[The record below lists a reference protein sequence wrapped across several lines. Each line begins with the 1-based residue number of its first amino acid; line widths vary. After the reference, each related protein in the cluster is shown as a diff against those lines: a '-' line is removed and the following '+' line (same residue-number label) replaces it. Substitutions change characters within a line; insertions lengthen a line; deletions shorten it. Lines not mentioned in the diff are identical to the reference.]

1 MTLLHNF
8 IKSVKIRKRR
18 KNMSEDQQIIQQQ
31 SAKPW
36 WKRGR
41 VLLFAASVV
50 IIAAASVL
58 IWWNLFR
65 PYVSTNDARIATDIL
80 RVAPVGIGG
89 QIEKVLVSEGDAV
102 KKDQLL
108 VEIDHRIAEANAEK
122 ATAKFHLSKLELERL
137 RKLTK
142 GNYSTERDYDNAKM
156 NYQIADAEFKLAEVN
171 LSNTYLKSPVDGLV
185 IQIPAKVGNIID
197 PGQTAVM
204 ISDVGHAWVS
214 ANIEET
220 KIARVRPGQSVHID
234 IDEGGS
240 LNGTVSEV
248 LETAASQ
255 FSLIPAEN
263 ASGNFTKVVQKIPIK
278 IKIDNYPSN
287 RILKAGQSVTIRI
300 NTL

>member
-1 MTLLHNF
+1 
-8 IKSVKIRKRR
+8 
-18 KNMSEDQQIIQQQ
+18 MSEEQQKHQQE
-31 SAKPW
+31 KHGRLW

-41 VLLFAASVV
+41 VILFAASVIV
-50 IIAAASVL
+50 IAVASVF
-58 IWWNLFR
+58 IWWFLFR

-89 QIEKVLVSEGDAV
+89 RIEKVLVSEGNAV

-108 VEIDHRIAEANAEK
+108 VEIDHAVAKANAEK
-122 ATAKFHLSKLELERL
+122 AKAKYHLSKLELDRVG
-137 RKLTK
+137 KLTK

-156 NYQIADAEFKLAEVN
+156 NYEIAEAELKLAEVN
-171 LSNTYLKSPVDGLV
+171 LSNTYLKSPVDGMV
-185 IQIPAKVGNIID
+185 IQVPAKTGNIIE
-197 PGQTAVM
+197 PSQTAVM
-204 ISDVGHAWVS
+204 ISDVGHAWVR

-220 KIARVRPGQSVHID
+220 KIARIKLGQSVHID

-240 LNGTVSEV
+240 LSGKVSEI
-248 LETAASQ
+248 LDATASQ

-278 IKIDNYPSN
+278 IAIDNYPAN
-287 RILKAGQSVTIRI
+287 KILKAGQSVTIKI

>member
-1 MTLLHNF
+1 
-8 IKSVKIRKRR
+8 
-18 KNMSEDQQIIQQQ
+18 MSEEQEEDQQQE
-31 SAKPW
+31 KPDRPW

-41 VLLFAASVV
+41 VRLFAASLV
-50 IIAAASVL
+50 IIAIAGVFV
-58 IWWNLFR
+58 WWHLFR
-65 PYVSTNDARIATDIL
+65 PYVSTNDARIATNIL

-89 QIEKVLVSEGDAV
+89 RIEKVTVSEGDAV

-108 VEIDHRIAEANAEK
+108 VEIEHQVAEADVEK
-122 ATAKFHLSKLELERL
+122 AKAKFNLSKLELNRVG
-137 RKLTK
+137 KLTK

-156 NYQIADAEFKLAEVN
+156 NYQIADAELKLAEVN
-171 LSNTYLKSPVDGLV
+171 LSNTYLKSPVDGMV
-185 IQIPAKVGNIID
+185 IQIPAKVGNIIE

-234 IDEGGS
+234 LDEGGS
-240 LNGTVSEV
+240 LSGTVSEV

-278 IKIDNYPSN
+278 ITIDNYPSN
-287 RILKAGQSVTIRI
+287 RILKSGQSVTVRI

>member
-1 MTLLHNF
+1 
-8 IKSVKIRKRR
+8 
-18 KNMSEDQQIIQQQ
+18 MSEDQQKSQVQE
-31 SAKPW
+31 KNGRPW

-50 IIAAASVL
+50 IIAVASVF

-89 QIEKVLVSEGDAV
+89 QIEKVLVAEGDAV
-102 KKDQLL
+102 KKDQLIA
-108 VEIDHRIAEANAEK
+108 EIDHRVAEANDEK
-122 ATAKFHLSKLELERL
+122 AKAKYHMAKLELERIARL
-137 RKLTK
+137 AK
-142 GNYSTERDYDNAKM
+142 GNYSSERDYDNAKT
-156 NYQIADAEFKLAEVN
+156 NYEIAEAELKLADVN
-171 LSNTYLKSPVDGLV
+171 LQNTYLKSPVDGMV
-185 IQIPAKVGNIID
+185 IQVPAKVGNIID

-240 LNGTVSEV
+240 LNGTVSEI

-278 IKIDNYPSN
+278 ITIDNYPSN

>member
-1 MTLLHNF
+1 MP
-8 IKSVKIRKRR
+8 
-18 KNMSEDQQIIQQQ
+18 EDQQKLQQQ
-31 SAKPW
+31 EKHGRQW
-36 WKRGR
+36 WERAR
-41 VLLFAASVV
+41 VRVFAASVIV
-50 IIAAASVL
+50 IAVASVF
-58 IWWNLFR
+58 IWWHLFR

-89 QIEKVLVSEGDAV
+89 RIEKVLVSEGDPV

-108 VEIDHRIAEANAEK
+108 VEIDHQVAEANDEK
-122 ATAKFHLSKLELERL
+122 AKAKFHLSKLELDRL

-142 GNYSTERDYDNAKM
+142 GNFSTERDYDNAKM
-156 NYQIADAEFKLAEVN
+156 NYQIADAELKLAEVN
-171 LSNTYLKSPVDGLV
+171 LSNTYLKSPVDGMV
-185 IQIPAKVGNIID
+185 IQIPAKVGNIIE
-197 PGQTAVM
+197 PSQTAVM

-220 KIARVRPGQSVHID
+220 KIGRIRPGQTVHID

-240 LNGTVSEV
+240 LSGKVSEI
-248 LETAASQ
+248 LETTASQ

-278 IKIDNYPSN
+278 ITIDNYPSD
-287 RILKAGQSVTIRI
+287 RILKAGQSVTVRI